1 MSAGRARGLS
11 QAHVLLLL
19 LALGLPARRLA
30 AQSCPDAR
38 TWRLATLTGGAAALE
53 GLAIAAFH
61 DEWWDTPRRDFH
73 VLWGRSPAKGQDGL
87 FHGLLGYHTAGLGA
101 AALRWA
107 CLSGAAG
114 AWLGAAGAL
123 LAQLPKEVGDGF
135 HNGFSVPDLA
145 WVVAGGALQASR
157 QTWEPARAVR
167 PKWTYWP
174 SPEHDS
180 DAPGSPGVFTDWA
193 GQRFYLAVHP
203 AAGGANLAPW
213 PRWLGVAVGH
223 GVPYWVTQPPE
234 RIWYL
239 VFDVEFSE
247 LPVPGD
253 WWRGA
258 AAFLDQFHLPA
269 PGLRLRAG
277 QLNIGLF

>member
-11 QAHVLLLL
+11 RARVLLLL

-87 FHGLLGYHTAGLGA
+87 FHGLLGYHTASVGT

-107 CLSGAAG
+107 CLSGAAS
-114 AWLGAAGAL
+114 AWVGAAGAL
-123 LAQLPKEVGDGF
+123 
-135 HNGFSVPDLA
+135 
-145 WVVAGGALQASR
+145 
-157 QTWEPARAVR
+157 
-167 PKWTYWP
+167 
-174 SPEHDS
+174 
-180 DAPGSPGVFTDWA
+180 
-193 GQRFYLAVHP
+193 
-203 AAGGANLAPW
+203 LAPW

-234 RIWYL
+234 HIWY
-239 VFDVEFSE
+239 VAFDVEFSE

-253 WWRGA
+253 WWQGA